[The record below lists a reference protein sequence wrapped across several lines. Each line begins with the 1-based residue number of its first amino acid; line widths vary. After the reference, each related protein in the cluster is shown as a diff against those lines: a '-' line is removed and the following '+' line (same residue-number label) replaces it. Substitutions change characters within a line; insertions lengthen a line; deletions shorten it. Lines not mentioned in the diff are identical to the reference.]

1 MTPSARVQAAIDLLD
16 AIIIAARE
24 QGAAAD
30 TLIARYFSDRRYAG
44 SKDRRA
50 VRELVYAAIRQLG
63 ERPQNGRAAML
74 ALARDDVA
82 LAALFDG
89 AGHGPAAIGAKEAA
103 AALGIAPA
111 WILARLRES
120 GIEGEELPALIERAP
135 LDVRANRL
143 KQVPLAIDGAVAIP
157 ALPDALRL
165 PSGTNVELLDSWQD
179 GAFEVQDAGSQIV
192 TLAAEAAPGQHIV
205 DLCAGAG
212 GKTLAL
218 AAGMANQGVLLASD
232 TDRARLSR
240 LAPRAARAGATI
252 VETRLLNPG
261 REHDAFPDWVGAADC
276 VLIDA
281 PCSGTG
287 TWRRNPE
294 ARWRLTPDR
303 IDRLVETQRQLL
315 AVGADLVKPGGSLVY
330 IVCSLLDDEGAGQ
343 IAPFLAARPDW
354 RVSRPDLPA
363 GRPHGAGIR
372 LTPAHDA
379 TDGFFVARLKRA
391 C

>member
-1 MTPSARVQAAIDLLD
+1 MTPSARIQAAIDLLD
-16 AIIIAARE
+16 AIVIAARD

-30 TLIARYFSDRRYAG
+30 TIIAKYFAQRRYAG

-63 ERPQNGRAAML
+63 ERPKSGRAAML
-74 ALARDDVA
+74 ALAATDPEI
-82 LAALFDG
+82 AALFDG
-89 AGHGPAAIGAKEAA
+89 STHAPAAIGSNEAA
-103 AALGIAPA
+103 AAPGIAPE
-111 WILARLRES
+111 WILKHLLAS
-120 GIEGEELPALIERAP
+120 GIGDEELPALIDRAP
-135 LDVRANRL
+135 LDIRINRL
-143 KQVPLAIDGAVAIP
+143 VATPAPIDGAEPVAG
-157 ALPDALRL
+157 LPDALRL
-165 PSGTNVELLDSWQD
+165 PSGTSIEQLDAFKD
-179 GAFEVQDAGSQIV
+179 GAIEVQDAGSQIV
-192 TLAAEAAPGQHIV
+192 ALAARALPGQRIV

-212 GKTLAL
+212 GKTLTL
-218 AAGMANQGVLLASD
+218 AAAMGNDGALLATD

-240 LAPRAARAGATI
+240 LTPRAARAGATV

-261 REHDAFPDWVGAADC
+261 AEAEMLADWNDSADC

-303 IDRLVETQRQLL
+303 IERLAATQAHVLQI
-315 AVGADLVKPGGSLVY
+315 GAALVKPGGALIY
-330 IVCSLLDDEGAGQ
+330 IVCSLLDEEGAGQ
-343 IAPFLAARPDW
+343 VSAFLADHLGWTVDPL
-354 RVSRPDLPA
+354 DLPA
-363 GRPHGAGIR
+363 GRAHGGGMR

-379 TDGFFVARLKRA
+379 TDGFFVARLLRP